1 MSKRKKQEDI
11 DFENPPQVSHSQPNS
26 QGFLLLLRTRVQ
38 ESSLMVCRPS
48 LYICVCVWKKQIPD
62 NAFSLA
68 SNEGSISLSST
79 LGQAPT
85 LLPDD
90 HHYQPKSLAKPFLRP
105 RKLLGRL
112 LLGRSQMPTV
122 SPGVDA
128 EEETNDLE
136 SANVIERINTVDIE
150 RKNCFVNHGDSMVY

>member
-1 MSKRKKQEDI
+1 M
-11 DFENPPQVSHSQPNS
+11 
-26 QGFLLLLRTRVQ
+26 
-38 ESSLMVCRPS
+38 
-48 LYICVCVWKKQIPD
+48 CVCVLKKQIPD

-105 RKLLGRL
+105 RKLLGKL

-136 SANVIERINTVDIE
+136 SNVMERINNVGIE
-150 RKNCFVNHGDSMVY
+150 KNCLVNHGDSIAH